1 MIFMAETEKGKPV
14 FRTAAPPKQK
24 KVVKSHTYDPC
35 LADWITEEAR
45 RRGVSASAFV
55 EQVMNEER
63 TGQKATPEILQGGAR
78 VEHLT
83 DLYPREGKL
92 HISSSAIFP
101 EKGPSFGWPHPCEG
115 PADEFVERGIHTFN
129 PRCGGCVNLAA
140 SGVPG
145 VYRGA

>member
-1 MIFMAETEKGKPV
+1 MAEPEKGEPV
-14 FRTAAPPKQK
+14 FRTATPKDK
-24 KVVKSHTYDPC
+24 KIVKSHTFDPPV
-35 LADWITEEAR
+35 AKWIAAEAGR
-45 RRGVSASAFV
+45 TGVSESALV
-55 EQVMNEER
+55 NQTMEEKR

-83 DLYPREGKL
+83 DFNPREGTL

-115 PADEFVERGIHTFN
+115 SADEFVERGIHSFN

-145 VYRGA
+145 VYRGR